1 MPNQLRHVLSVAVA
15 ALGLAACS
23 FSVGTSGLDM
33 DKIEEEITDGIETQ
47 TDATVESIDCPE
59 SRDIEEGDTF
69 TCDVELDTGETVI
82 VDVEQSDA
90 DGNIVWNVRESGGSD
105 DGDNGGDT
113 SGGDSGDG
121 GLDMDALEAE
131 IQTGIESQTGAG
143 VVDVEC
149 PDSRPMEAGDT
160 FTCDAELET
169 GEVATVGVTQDD
181 DQGNVSWSLQ

>member
-1 MPNQLRHVLSVAVA
+1 MPNQLRRIFPVVVVAV
-15 ALGLAACS
+15 ALGLAA

-33 DKIEEEITDGIETQ
+33 EKIEKEITDGIETQ

-69 TCDVELDTGETVI
+69 TCDVELDTGETVL
-82 VDVEQSDA
+82 VDVEQSDG
-90 DGNIVWNVRESGGSD
+90 DGNIVWNVRESGGSEGSED
-105 DGDNGGDT
+105 GGDT
-113 SGGDSGDG
+113 NGDDSGDG

-131 IQTGIESQTGAG
+131 IQTGIESQTGSS

-149 PDSRPMEAGDT
+149 PDSRPIEAGDT
-160 FTCDAELET
+160 FTCDAELDT

-181 DQGNVSWSLQ
+181 DQGNVSWSVQ